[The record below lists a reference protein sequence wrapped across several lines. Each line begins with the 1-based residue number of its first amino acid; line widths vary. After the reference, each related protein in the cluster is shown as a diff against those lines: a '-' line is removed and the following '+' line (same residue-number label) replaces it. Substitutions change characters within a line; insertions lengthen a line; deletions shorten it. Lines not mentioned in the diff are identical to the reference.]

1 VPNAFSISVLAAIF
15 DVLPLLGMPVIF
27 IPWAIYAFVMG
38 KTGFVIFLLS
48 LLGVS
53 MLFRQIIEPKIA
65 GDSLGVSA
73 FIMLSI
79 MVISLSYF
87 GVAGIIASPIITIIL
102 KSLYEQGYLT
112 KWIHL
117 PQDEFKKS

>member
-1 VPNAFSISVLAAIF
+1 
-15 DVLPLLGMPVIF
+15 
-27 IPWAIYAFVMG
+27 
-38 KTGFVIFLLS
+38 
-48 LLGVS
+48 
-53 MLFRQIIEPKIA
+53 
-65 GDSLGVSA
+65 
-73 FIMLSI
+73 MLSI